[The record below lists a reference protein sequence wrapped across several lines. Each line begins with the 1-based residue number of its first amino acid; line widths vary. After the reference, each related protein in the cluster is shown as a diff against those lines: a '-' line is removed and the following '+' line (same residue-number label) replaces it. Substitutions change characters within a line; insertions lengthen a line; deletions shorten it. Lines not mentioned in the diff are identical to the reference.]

1 MNQRS
6 QKYEHA
12 FILRVKISP
21 VDYAAG
27 RVAVVAPGRR
37 GSDFSHRHCWR
48 RAADHPRGIADIRAR
63 MNALRFAR
71 CHALAASFA
80 CAAGLVA
87 SASAGEVTSSAADPR
102 LEACRIRMTAP
113 AKHEWTTW
121 WDPKGVALSGEG
133 PSSVHSSHWASRKE
147 QKTLD
152 ANKSAMPLDINCSND
167 GPPEILVSLAAFS
180 STEKDVPLGPGTY
193 PIVGKSSGEV
203 KPGQILAG
211 SLTYNKGMYDARS
224 GTLELERFDKEG
236 VAGSFVI
243 EGVEELGGRR
253 RIHIEGTFEIPCR
266 GGMLQTDCMANKSRA
281 VTD

>member
-1 MNQRS
+1 MN
-6 QKYEHA
+6 H
-12 FILRVKISP
+12 
-21 VDYAAG
+21 
-27 RVAVVAPGRR
+27 
-37 GSDFSHRHCWR
+37 
-48 RAADHPRGIADIRAR
+48 
-63 MNALRFAR
+63 LRFIRYFAP
-71 CHALAASFA
+71 AASIA

-87 SASAGEVTSSAADPR
+87 TARAGEVTSSAVDSR
-102 LEACRIRMTAP
+102 LEACKIRMTAP

-133 PSSVHSSHWASRKE
+133 PSSAHSSYWASRKE
-147 QKTLD
+147 KETLH

-180 STEKDVPLGPGTY
+180 STQQDLPMGPGTY

-211 SLTYNKGMYDARS
+211 SLTYNKGIYDARG
-224 GTLELERFDKEG
+224 GTLKLDRFDKEG

-243 EGVEELGGRR
+243 DGVEALSGRQS
-253 RIHIEGTFEIPCR
+253 IHIEGTFEIPCR
-266 GGMLQTDCMANKSRA
+266 GGMLETDCRANKSRA